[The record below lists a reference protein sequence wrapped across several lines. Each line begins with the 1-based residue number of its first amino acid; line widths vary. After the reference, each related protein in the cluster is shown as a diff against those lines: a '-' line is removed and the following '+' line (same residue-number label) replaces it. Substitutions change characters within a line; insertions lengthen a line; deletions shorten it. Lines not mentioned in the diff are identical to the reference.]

1 MMEEKEGQCAHLEQS
16 KQGKEGRKTNKI
28 IHVKHLEQGL
38 THSKSSVSYHL
49 ESGRI

>member
-38 THSKSSVSYHL
+38 THSKSSVSYNL
-49 ESGRI
+49 KGGRI